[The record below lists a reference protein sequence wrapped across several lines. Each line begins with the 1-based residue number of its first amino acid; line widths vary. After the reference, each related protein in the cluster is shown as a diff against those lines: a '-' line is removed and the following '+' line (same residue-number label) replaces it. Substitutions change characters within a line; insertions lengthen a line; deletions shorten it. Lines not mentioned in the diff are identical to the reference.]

1 MSETD
6 EQEGEKRCRRKRRR
20 VKVRE
25 AKGRGAQ
32 PKFDYEVPPL
42 VKYSRWAMITLGVLV
57 LLVGASFGL
66 HFYLIKSAEAN
77 DVTFDAELWRKS
89 GREEIYRNNVP
100 KDTRVK
106 MYRDLVERDLLFG
119 LKRDEVAA
127 LLGEPDNYPYFRRM
141 WRDCNYWVGPKRGL
155 NRWGSIW
162 LGVRFDKLGR
172 VTETAVLESGV
183 FWN

>member
-1 MSETD
+1 M
-6 EQEGEKRCRRKRRR
+6 
-20 VKVRE
+20 
-25 AKGRGAQ
+25 
-32 PKFDYEVPPL
+32 
-42 VKYSRWAMITLGVLV
+42 
-57 LLVGASFGL
+57 
-66 HFYLIKSAEAN
+66 
-77 DVTFDAELWRKS
+77 
-89 GREEIYRNNVP
+89 
-100 KDTRVK
+100 
-106 MYRDLVERDLLFG
+106 
-119 LKRDEVAA
+119 AA